1 MPNERTRHP
10 NRGST
15 LGLAALAVALPLHA
29 ADAEVAACRTI
40 QDDAERLA
48 CYDRATAPEAPTG
61 STPAEAQPA
70 RRELGSVS
78 GEQEERRRRL
88 GASLTDRWELVED
101 SRRGAFVLRPYKPM
115 YLLAANRTDHTNNAP
130 SSPAPDHTS
139 AGLAPL
145 EKVEAKFQI
154 SLKAKVWED
163 LFPGNGDL
171 WFGYTQSS
179 RWQVYNSVDSAPFR
193 ETNYEP
199 EAMLVFRTNY
209 DLLGLKARMIGL
221 GINHQSN
228 GRPLP
233 LSRSWNR
240 VTADFGFER
249 DDWMVVVR
257 PWWRIKESADKDDN
271 PGIENYMGRG
281 ELLVARKYEGHVF
294 SLQGRH
300 SLRGGDRS
308 RGSLQ
313 FDWAI
318 PISSY
323 LKAHLQL
330 FSGYGESLIDYNHRQ
345 TTVGLGVS
353 LVDWF

>member
-1 MPNERTRHP
+1 MTVLALAGLITAHP
-10 NRGST
+10 V
-15 LGLAALAVALPLHA
+15 LAAEAQFI
-29 ADAEVAACRTI
+29 ACRNI
-40 QDDAERLA
+40 PDDTARLA
-48 CYDRATAPEAPTG
+48 CYDSAAA
-61 STPAEAQPA
+61 SQPLPSPVDQHE
-70 RRELGSVS
+70 RPELGSVS
-78 GEQEERRRRL
+78 QEQAAQVERRRRL
-88 GASLTDRWELVED
+88 GASLTDRWELDD
-101 SRRGAFVLRPYKPM
+101 SNRRGTFLLRPYKPM
-115 YLLAANRTDHTNNAP
+115 YLLLANRTDHTNDNP
-130 SSPAPDHTS
+130 SSPSPDHTLS
-139 AGLAPL
+139 DPAAL
-145 EKVEAKFQI
+145 KKIEAKFQI
-154 SLKAKVWED
+154 SLKAKVWENV
-163 LFPGNGDL
+163 FPNNGDL
-171 WFGYTQSS
+171 WLGYTQSS
-179 RWQVYNSVDSAPFR
+179 RWQVYNSKDSAPFR

-209 DLLGLKARMIGL
+209 DLFGLKGRMIGL

-249 DDWMVVVR
+249 DDWMVIVR
-257 PWWRIKESADKDDN
+257 PWWRIKETADKDDN

-294 SLQGRH
+294 SLLGRH
-300 SLRGGDRS
+300 TLRRGENS

-313 FDWAI
+313 FDWGI
-318 PISSY
+318 PVSSY

-330 FSGYGESLIDYNHRQ
+330 FTGYGESMIDYNHRQ